1 MDLHERK
8 LMIFPLKKQRLV
20 KKGKKGY
27 ILEADVE
34 YPEELHKN
42 HKELPISADRMK
54 TRKVKKLISNLKDKK
69 MYVVHIKRLNQ
80 ALNNGLKLKKNKR
93 NWVIRFEQ
101 SYRMKFYIML
111 NTRSRTHAKNEFE
124 KDFLSS

>member
-1 MDLHERK
+1 
-8 LMIFPLKKQRLV
+8 
-20 KKGKKGY
+20 
-27 ILEADVE
+27 
-34 YPEELHKN
+34 
-42 HKELPISADRMK
+42 MK

-80 ALNNGLKLKKNKR
+80 ALNNGWKLKKKKR

>member
-34 YPEELHKN
+34 YPEELYKN

-111 NTRSRTHAKNEFE
+111 ITNACKE
-124 KDFLSS
+124 

>member
-80 ALNNGLKLKKNKR
+80 ALNNGWKLKKKKETGLLDLNKA
-93 NWVIRFEQ
+93 IG
-101 SYRMKFYIML
+101 
-111 NTRSRTHAKNEFE
+111 
-124 KDFLSS
+124 

>member
-20 KKGKKGY
+20 KKGKKEY

-54 TRKVKKLISNLKDKK
+54 IRKVKKLISNLKDKK

-80 ALNNGLKLKKNKR
+80 ALNNGLKLKKKETGLLDLNKA
-93 NWVIRFEQ
+93 IG
-101 SYRMKFYIML
+101 
-111 NTRSRTHAKNEFE
+111 
-124 KDFLSS
+124 